1 MYCPYCGSEI
11 LDNSNFCPDCGEAI
25 KREKLIPEEK
35 PIYSEREK
43 IYYDWLYNFFQ
54 ENQGK
59 AFTIKSLE
67 NRLDPMNEKALGS
80 LLQNILNK
88 MRDRK
93 IIGSALQDGE
103 THYYFSDYKEPEI
116 FDSGQ
121 EKQISLKTS
130 EGDNTALILVAVIGS
145 IIGFILIIAAIP
157 TIIRGSPSA
166 GITMIVIGIIVIT
179 IVSRGRCFFC
189 FYGCEGCGDCDC
201 DCDC

>member
-25 KREKLIPEEK
+25 KRDKGIPEEK
-35 PIYSEREK
+35 PLYSEREK

-67 NRLDPMNEKALGS
+67 NRLDPMSEKGLGS
-80 LLQNILNK
+80 LLQNVLNK
-88 MRDRK
+88 MRDSN
-93 IIGSALQDGE
+93 IIESALHDGE
-103 THYYFSDYKEPEI
+103 THYYFRFTQPEI
-116 FDSGQ
+116 FESGQ
-121 EKQISLKTS
+121 GQQISRQKT
-130 EGDNTALILVAVIGS
+130 EGDNTALILIAVIGS
-145 IIGFILIIAAIP
+145 IIGFILIITAIP
-157 TIIRGSPSA
+157 TIIGGSPST